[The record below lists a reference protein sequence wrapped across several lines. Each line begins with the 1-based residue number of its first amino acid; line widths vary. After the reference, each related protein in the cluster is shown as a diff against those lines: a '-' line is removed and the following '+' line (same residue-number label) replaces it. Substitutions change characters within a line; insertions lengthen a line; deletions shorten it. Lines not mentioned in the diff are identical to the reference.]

1 MKSLPIFLKFIH
13 WGIILNFIFQVIY
26 AAYMVFFVVK
36 PLGQAGPLG
45 SKVLELDFEFV
56 VTRRL
61 YAIEFWIA
69 FVGLALYLA
78 ITEIYPRAKNSD

>member
-1 MKSLPIFLKFIH
+1 MKSLSIFLRFIH
-13 WGIILNFIFQVIY
+13 WAIILNFVCQVIY

-36 PLGQAGPLG
+36 PPGLTGPLG
-45 SKVLELDFEFV
+45 SKVLDLDFEFI

-69 FVGLALYLA
+69 FVGLSLYLA
-78 ITEIYPRAKNSD
+78 ITEIYPRTKKNY